1 MKGVLEL
8 EFIRNNID
16 TIARDKIEEQMK
28 TDKIHSTKEI
38 SVNNDLKD
46 NTKKQYE
53 KPKENNKRK
62 SKVIT
67 VDGVKNL
74 EDVLSVAVEKEEKIY
89 EGNSKGRILD
99 TRK

>member
-1 MKGVLEL
+1 MLEL
-8 EFIRNNID
+8 EFIKNNID
-16 TIARDKIEEQMK
+16 IIARDKVEEQIK
-28 TDKIHSTKEI
+28 TDKIHSAKEI
-38 SVNNDLKD
+38 SVNNNLKD
-46 NTKKQYE
+46 NTKNQYE

-89 EGNSKGRILD
+89 EDNSKGRILD